1 MAFKKHFYLY
11 HFKKSIKQI
20 TRVYVYCIYNFS
32 VRWVKNNIRLEYDS
46 KRNKES
52 WALKYCYTNTLRYS
66 EMTICKEDMHVM
78 I

>member
-20 TRVYVYCIYNFS
+20 THVYVYCKYNFS

-52 WALKYCYTNTLRYS
+52 WALKYCYTNTSGYS
-66 EMTICKEDMHVM
+66 AMTI
-78 I
+78 

>member
-1 MAFKKHFYLY
+1 MAFNKHFYLY

-32 VRWVKNNIRLEYDS
+32 VRWVNNNIRLEYDS

-66 EMTICKEDMHVM
+66 EMTI
-78 I
+78 